1 MNDLGLALKF
11 PAEFW
16 VIFNARFCVQPITS
30 HSNGDMGGDL
40 FHCYQLI
47 NQSDGTKYGKPM
59 DLLEMI
65 EFMNKAYEEHQKELE
80 KIILG

>member
-1 MNDLGLALKF
+1 MMDDNPLKF

-16 VIFNARFCVQPITS
+16 EVFNARFSVQPITS
-30 HSNGDMGGDL
+30 DNDSM
-40 FHCYQLI
+40 FHRYQLI

-59 DLLEMI
+59 DLVEMI
-65 EFMNKAYEEHQKELE
+65 DFLNQDYQAHQKELE